1 MKGGGGMFS
10 RPRVQPE
17 NYVYS
22 HHNNTQVVPL
32 DFVTPHRY
40 TTFRTIWKRRI
51 PTHEYMKND
60 PFGNNVHDWIIVI
73 VDPEDFEDSDWA
85 FAGTTDET
93 VLDDVE
99 YEIQHY
105 RSILIPSF
113 IENVYDY
120 ISDKS
125 LSTYDIRL
133 KIYQL
138 LAIKYH
144 IQYNPIQEARAE
156 IIRPAE
162 QASASINGGK
172 RNKMK
177 GGGALCSKC
186 SEDEPMENIP
196 IYDSEGNFIAS
207 PDENVYIKTEWQVNP
222 RNMSRRILNNY
233 TDNVRVYLSN
243 STNYNWKLTP
253 INGNIDR
260 EIQRLI
266 DYYDYLLERMGST
279 HSIAF
284 DDTNNTIVSKWNVM
298 IKMYELYAIKDY
310 FDSLE
315 NFATAQR
322 IGGKRRKKTKN
333 KLKKK
338 RKTIKKKK

>member
-32 DFVTPHRY
+32 DFVTPHQY

-51 PTHEYMKND
+51 PTDEYMKND
-60 PFGNNVHDWIIVI
+60 PHGNRVHDWIIVI
-73 VDPEDFEDSDWA
+73 VDPIDFEDSDWA

-105 RSILIPSF
+105 RSLLIPSL
-113 IENVYDY
+113 IENVRDY
-120 ISDKS
+120 ISGKF

-144 IQYNPIQEARAE
+144 IQYNPIQEA
-156 IIRPAE
+156 
-162 QASASINGGK
+162 SINGGK
-172 RNKMK
+172 RRKMK
-177 GGGALCSKC
+177 GGGALCSRC
-186 SEDEPMENIP
+186 IEDEPIENIP

-207 PDENVYIKTEWQVNP
+207 PDENIYIKTEWQVNP
-222 RNMSRRILNNY
+222 RNMPRTVLNNY

-243 STNYNWKLTP
+243 STDYNWKLTP
-253 INGNIDR
+253 INGNIDS

-266 DYYDYLLERMGST
+266 DYYDILLHRMGSM
-279 HSIAF
+279 HAIAF
-284 DDTNNTIVSKWNVM
+284 DHTNNTIISKWNVM

-315 NFATAQR
+315 NFAIAQR
-322 IGGKRRKKTKN
+322 IGGKRRKKTKKKLKKNKSLKKRKSNKN
-333 KLKKK
+333 KLKK
-338 RKTIKKKK
+338 